1 MTNMTLNMKRFLY
14 FLLLLCLLPPAAF
27 AHNFESGG
35 IYYDITSSSELTCEV
50 TFRGDSYDEYD
61 KYEEYFGT
69 VIIPSSVEYDGKTYS
84 VTSIGDYAFYDCSS
98 LASIEI
104 PNSVTSI
111 GEDAFYDCSSLASIT
126 IPNSVTSIG
135 DYAFYGCNNLHSVI
149 IGSGVLSVGKNAF
162 PSDYDEIEKK
172 VIWLPNTPPK
182 GYKEIYGTYNYASN
196 DSYSGL
202 RNVTVYPYLS
212 SMFETGGVKYVPV
225 SPSERTCVAIDC
237 AYDGTKAINIGK
249 TVSYQ
254 GITMNVIDVRPS
266 LCYDNDSIETVNIE
280 GYEGNIGDG
289 AFYDCDKLAGIDLPN
304 SVTSIGTSCF
314 AGCNALVYAY
324 IGSGISE
331 LPASCFRNCGLQN
344 IVIPNTI
351 SGIGEEA
358 FNGCVGLTSI
368 IIPNSVTNIGSRA
381 FANCGLTDLRIED
394 GSSTLMLG
402 SGAFSGTSI
411 IYIGRNFESSNG
423 SPFDGTYGQR
433 FSVTLSDLVTYIDDD
448 AFGGCEGLTSITI
461 PNSVTSIGDY
471 AFRDCSGL
479 TSVMIPNSVKSIG
492 YSAFFLCIYNHRT
505 TKTNQK
511 YPSVNL

>member
-1 MTNMTLNMKRFLY
+1 MTNMTLDMKRFLY

-35 IYYDITSSSELTCEV
+35 IYYDITSELTCEV
-50 TFRGDSYDEYD
+50 TFRGDSYYD

-84 VTSIGDYAFYDCSS
+84 VTSIGDYAFYDCRKVT
-98 LASIEI
+98 SITI
-104 PNSVTSI
+104 PNSVTDI
-111 GEDAFYDCSSLASIT
+111 GYQAFYGCAGLTDLRIEDGDSVLIFSDFVFVDAPLSSVYIGRNFDCSYNTSDYPFNKSSIQSVTLSDFVTSISNNAFRYCSGLTSIT

-149 IGSGVLSVGKNAF
+149 IGSGVLSVGINAF
-162 PSDYDEIEKK
+162 HSRYNEIEK
-172 VIWLPNTPPK
+172 VIWLPNTPPE

-202 RNVTVYPYLS
+202 LNVTVYPYLS

-331 LPASCFRNCGLQN
+331 LPASCYRDCGLQN

-368 IIPNSVTNIGSRA
+368 IIPNSVTNIGS
-381 FANCGLTDLRIED
+381 
-394 GSSTLMLG
+394 
-402 SGAFSGTSI
+402 GAF
-411 IYIGRNFESSNG
+411 E
-423 SPFDGTYGQR
+423 D
-433 FSVTLSDLVTYIDDD
+433 
-448 AFGGCEGLTSITI
+448 
-461 PNSVTSIGDY
+461 
-471 AFRDCSGL
+471 
-479 TSVMIPNSVKSIG
+479 
-492 YSAFFLCIYNHRT
+492 CIYNHRT